1 MNAPT
6 LWDAPPPY
14 QAHSSTSKQAAEQ
27 IRPTAGTLRAKVL
40 TLLQSEALTDEEIA
54 NRLSLS
60 GSTAR
65 PRRIELVQ
73 AGLVES
79 TGTKPTASGRQ
90 AQVWV
95 AVKPTNIGQHE

>member
-14 QAHSSTSKQAAEQ
+14 QAHSITSKQAAES
-27 IRPTAGTLRAKVL
+27 IRPNAGTLRAKVL
-40 TLLQSEALTDEEIA
+40 DLLKTEALTDEEIA
-54 NRLSLS
+54 NQLNLS

-65 PRRIELVQ
+65 PRRIELVR

-95 AVKPTNIGQHE
+95 AVKPTNIGSNA